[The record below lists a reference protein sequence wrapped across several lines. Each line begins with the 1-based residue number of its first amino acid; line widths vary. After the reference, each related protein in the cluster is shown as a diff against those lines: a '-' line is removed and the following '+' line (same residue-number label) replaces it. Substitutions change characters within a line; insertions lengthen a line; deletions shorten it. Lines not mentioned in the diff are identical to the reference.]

1 MSDKQITVTFS
12 EEKYKVL
19 DFFLKRENQSIE
31 AILLE
36 QLEKTYA
43 RAVPKQTRDYVNF
56 QMTGELTANEET
68 EEPGQE
74 TAARRSGERT
84 PRKNNKRRGQETSDA
99 AQTESVTP
107 DAVVENGPDTEQ
119 EEGGMQ
125 IGM

>member
-36 QLEKTYA
+36 QLEKAYA

-56 QMTGELTANEET
+56 QMTGELTANEEI
-68 EEPGQE
+68 EEPGLE
-74 TAARRSGERT
+74 PADRRSGERT
-84 PRKNNKRRGQETSDA
+84 PRKYNKRRGQETSDA

-107 DAVVENGPDTEQ
+107 DAIVENGPDTEQ

>member
-1 MSDKQITVTFS
+1 MSDKQITVAFS

-68 EEPGQE
+68 EESTQE
-74 TAARRSGERT
+74 TPGRSSGERT
-84 PRKNNKRRGQETSDA
+84 PRKYNKRKGQETSGPV
-99 AQTESVTP
+99 QTEPVEPTAAAENEP
-107 DAVVENGPDTEQ
+107 DPEQ

-125 IGM
+125 IGI

>member
-1 MSDKQITVTFS
+1 MSDKQITVAFS

-68 EEPGQE
+68 EESTQE
-74 TAARRSGERT
+74 TPGRSSGERT
-84 PRKNNKRRGQETSDA
+84 PRKYNKRKGQETSGPV
-99 AQTESVTP
+99 QTEP
-107 DAVVENGPDTEQ
+107 VEPTAAAENEPGPEQ

>member
-36 QLEKTYA
+36 QLEKAYA

-84 PRKNNKRRGQETSDA
+84 PRKYNKRRGQETSDA

>member
-1 MSDKQITVTFS
+1 MSDKQITVAFS

-19 DFFLKRENQSIE
+19 DFFLKRENHSIE

-68 EEPGQE
+68 EESTQE
-74 TAARRSGERT
+74 TPGRRSGERT
-84 PRKNNKRRGQETSDA
+84 PRKYNKRRGQETSDPV
-99 AQTESVTP
+99 QTEHVEPAEAAENEP
-107 DAVVENGPDTEQ
+107 DPEQ
-119 EEGGMQ
+119 EEGEMQ